1 MLLSAEHLNKQ
12 YTERPLLRDVTLHIR
27 EGEKIGVIGVNGTG
41 KTTLLKILAGLEEP
55 DGGTVTRGRGI
66 RIGYLPQN
74 PDFDE
79 EETVLGQVLRGVTDA
94 SAAEERE
101 TREFEAKTIL
111 TRLGITDFDAP
122 VGRLSGGQK
131 KRVAMACALATPT
144 ELLILDEPTNHI
156 DNETVDW
163 LESALVRYR
172 GALLM
177 VTHDR
182 YFLERVVNR
191 IVELENGELTAY
203 PANYGRYLE
212 LKAEREEMRAAS
224 ERKRQALLKK
234 ELEWLH
240 RGARA
245 RGTKQ
250 RFRVERAA
258 ELQETETPAAPET
271 MKVSGMSRRL
281 GKSLVEIE
289 AISKSF
295 GGRTLF
301 RDFSYHLLRR
311 DRIGIVGENG
321 CGKTTLLRILGGLLP
336 PDSGEV
342 RVGATVKIGYFSQEC
357 AELNPGE
364 RPIDYIRDIAA
375 EVETDD
381 GPLTAAQMLENF
393 LFDGDRQYTA
403 IGRLSGG
410 ERRRLTLLGV
420 LMQAPN
426 VLLFDE
432 PTNDLDIQTL
442 TILEDTL
449 DRFPGAVIV
458 VSHDRYFL
466 DRVTEHLF
474 AFEDG
479 RIRDFPGSYS
489 AYREERRAAEK
500 EKAAGDPSVPKEPR
514 PRPAEK
520 KPARLKFSFKEQRE
534 YESIDGEIASL
545 EEQAA
550 ALETAIGEAASDYAR
565 LEELLQQKAAVDA
578 ALAEKME
585 RWVSLNELAEQIEQ
599 QRR

>member
-79 EETVLGQVLRGVTDA
+79 KKTVLGQVLRGVTNA
-94 SAAEERE
+94 FAAEERE

-191 IVELENGELTAY
+191 IVELENGELAAY

-258 ELQETETPAAPET
+258 ELQETETSVAPET

-289 AISKSF
+289 AISKGF

-381 GPLTAAQMLENF
+381 GPP
-393 LFDGDRQYTA
+393 Y
-403 IGRLSGG
+403 
-410 ERRRLTLLGV
+410 
-420 LMQAPN
+420 
-426 VLLFDE
+426 
-432 PTNDLDIQTL
+432 
-442 TILEDTL
+442 
-449 DRFPGAVIV
+449 
-458 VSHDRYFL
+458 
-466 DRVTEHLF
+466 
-474 AFEDG
+474 
-479 RIRDFPGSYS
+479 
-489 AYREERRAAEK
+489 RRAD
-500 EKAAGDPSVPKEPR
+500 AG
-514 PRPAEK
+514 
-520 KPARLKFSFKEQRE
+520 KFS
-534 YESIDGEIASL
+534 
-545 EEQAA
+545 
-550 ALETAIGEAASDYAR
+550 
-565 LEELLQQKAAVDA
+565 V
-578 ALAEKME
+578 
-585 RWVSLNELAEQIEQ
+585 RW
-599 QRR
+599 